1 MTRVSTF
8 GNYQS
13 ALLNLMSAQSRGLE
27 AQKRL
32 STEKIA
38 DDLSGYG
45 RGAETLTALKS
56 AQSRIT
62 GFIQTGEA
70 VAARMTTQALAF
82 DRVAGGADGARQA
95 IAEAIASGRA
105 DGLMLEI
112 QSYFQT
118 AQDGLNA
125 KHQGRYLFAG
135 GDTQNQPVTVDTLAD
150 LAAAPDV
157 ASVFAN
163 DELAT
168 VSRLDE
174 NATLQ
179 TGFLADDVGTELFQ
193 IFRDIQEYHTG
204 PNGPIDG
211 QIDDATRD
219 FLTTQLGRLRD
230 AHNNITNEAARSG
243 AIQARVDSI
252 LTSHDNQKISLQELI
267 GNRTDA
273 DPAQAVTD
281 LQMAQF
287 SIQASAQ
294 VISQLQSTSLLNL
307 LRF

>member
-267 GNRTDA
+267 GDRTDA

-307 LRF
+307 LRL

>member
-13 ALLNLMSAQSRGLE
+13 ALLNLMAAQSRGLE

-32 STEKIA
+32 ATEKVA
-38 DDLSGYG
+38 DDLTGYG

-56 AQSRIT
+56 AQSRIN

-70 VAARMTTQALAF
+70 VAARMTSQELAF
-82 DRVAGGADGARQA
+82 DRIAAGADGARQA
-95 IAEAIASGRA
+95 IAEAIAAGRA
-105 DGLMLEI
+105 DGLMLEM

-135 GDTQNQPVTVDTLAD
+135 ADTQNQPVTVDILAD

-163 DELAT
+163 DGLAT

-179 TGFLADDVGTELFQ
+179 TGFLANEVGTELFQ
-193 IFRDIQEYHTG
+193 IFREIQEYHIG
-204 PNGPIDG
+204 PNGPLNG

-219 FLTTQLGRLRD
+219 FLTTQLGRLRA
-230 AHNNITNEAARSG
+230 AHSNVIDVAARSG

-252 LTSHDNQKISLQELI
+252 LTSHDNQQMSLRELI
-267 GNRTDA
+267 SDRTDA
-273 DPAQAVTD
+273 DMAKAVTD
-281 LQMAQF
+281 LQMSQF

-294 VISQLQSTSLLNL
+294 VISQLQSSSLLNL